1 MKNWVCEY
9 PGGAQGRITS
19 ASSGQFLST
28 VMPSQPADVAGRGVD
43 NRPSTTFAAA
53 VAEANGLANGRSL
66 ESDWKQT
73 PQDWDTIVEKRA
85 DGRYDV
91 RRIVNANR
99 PTVLAGVTSLDQ
111 AKQLAHEALAP
122 KGSSIWYRDY
132 QAAPGELEV
141 CSS

>member
-1 MKNWVCEY
+1 MKTWVCEY

-19 ASSGQFLST
+19 SNSDQFLST
-28 VMPSQPADVAGRGVD
+28 VMPSQPAPVAGRGID

-53 VAEANGLANGRSL
+53 VAEANAIANSPSQ
-66 ESDWKQT
+66 EDDWRQT
-73 PQDWDTIVEKRA
+73 PQNGDTIVEKRA

-111 AKQLAHEALAP
+111 AKQLAQEALAP

-132 QAAPGELEV
+132 QDAAGALEA
-141 CSS
+141 C

>member
-1 MKNWVCEY
+1 MKTWIFEY
-9 PGGAQGRITS
+9 SAEVRGCIT
-19 ASSGQFLST
+19 ASGNDQFLSAVT
-28 VMPSQPADVAGRGVD
+28 PAQPTHIAGPIDTRA
-43 NRPSTTFAAA
+43 SITFAAA
-53 VAEANGLANGRSL
+53 VAEANAIANAQSQ

-73 PQDWDTIVEKRA
+73 PQNGDTIVEKRE

-111 AKQLAHEALAP
+111 AKQLAREALAP

-132 QAAPGELEV
+132 QAAPSELEI
-141 CSS
+141 C